1 MLSLITNM
9 LNKQLKEVC
18 VGVRVRVVICGK
30 PLYVNMCLQGT
41 YMDKPAKVIMVIQY
55 SGKSER
61 VWVEQSV
68 GRMV

>member
-1 MLSLITNM
+1 M
-9 LNKQLKEVC
+9 C
-18 VGVRVRVVICGK
+18 GVRVRVVICGK